1 MSFLFRLIPFLLL
14 ALSYASAARADVHQ
28 PDGKLI
34 PVTLNGQT
42 MCEVAQTGWGSAQ
55 ACLDK
60 NEVAQGGRAGAISAV
75 HDASIDQETFD
86 PKCNLSFKVVQRGGG
101 YLSVFGWYPAKPGNV
116 PPPLGDLHVLLGCND
131 PVGTVRVLNV
141 PPGTGQVG
149 FFMANSAYACVA
161 TNAAGT
167 LAAEPINTF
176 YTERR
181 FNNRDRQGNPIG
193 GVMPNVIRVLT
204 WQSVADPGSFYFGWE
219 DTAFGADDDF
229 EDLLTQVGGIECTQG
244 GAACDTGL
252 KGMCA
257 QGTMQCR
264 AGGLECVPVQQPAEE
279 KCNAIDDNCDG
290 VIDEGN
296 NLCPAGFV
304 CFRGN
309 CVENCG
315 RGEFVCA
322 SGTACEADAGVC
334 VDLRC
339 QGVSCPA
346 GQLCRGG
353 MCEGEC
359 LNVKCPYGQACRH
372 GGCVDVCSGLK
383 CDDGFTCT
391 VVYPNGADKDP
402 LGVCTSCSCK
412 GCGMGFSCV
421 SDRCVPADC
430 ASVTCPAGQH
440 CQTGSCVDSCAGA
453 VCPPAQKC
461 SAGQCISDGTS
472 GMDAGSKPDSGPPG
486 IMVTVGTT
494 ATGSTATATGT
505 GTSGA
510 TGSGAGGA
518 AGGRPTRE
526 ANDSS
531 CGCRVLGNGAS
542 SREASVALLALGLCF
557 WGRRRIVPKTP

>member
-1 MSFLFRLIPFLLL
+1 MSFLRWMTALVVGFLL
-14 ALSYASAARADVHQ
+14 SSAADARADIHQ

-42 MCEVAQTGWGSAQ
+42 LCDATNWGSVQ

-60 NEVAQGGRAGAISAV
+60 NEVALGGRAGAINAV

-86 PKCNLSFKVVQRGGG
+86 PKCRLSFKVVQRGGG

-116 PPPLGDLHVLLGCND
+116 PPPLSDLHVLLGCND

-141 PPGTGQVG
+141 PAGVGEVG
-149 FFMANSAYACVA
+149 FFMANSAFSCVA
-161 TNAAGT
+161 TNADGT
-167 LAAEPINTF
+167 LAAEPLYNF

-181 FNNRDRQGNPIG
+181 FNNKDRQGNPIG
-193 GVMPNVIRVLT
+193 GVQENVIRVLT
-204 WQSVADPGSFYFGWE
+204 WQSLADPGSFYFGWE

-244 GAACDTGL
+244 GAACDTGQ
-252 KGMCA
+252 KGLCA

-290 VIDEGN
+290 QVDEGN

-315 RGEFVCA
+315 RGEFVCTA
-322 SGTACEADAGVC
+322 GTACEADAGVC

-339 QGVSCPA
+339 QGVSCPP

-353 MCEGEC
+353 TCVGEC
-359 LNVKCPYGQACRH
+359 VDVKCPYGQACRH

-391 VVYPNGADKDP
+391 VVYPNGATQEP
-402 LGVCTSCSCK
+402 VGVCTSCSCK
-412 GCGMGFSCV
+412 GCGMGYTCV
-421 SDRCVPADC
+421 SDRCIPTDC
-430 ASVTCPAGQH
+430 ASVTCPQGQH
-440 CQTGSCVDSCAGA
+440 CQSGACVDSCAGA
-453 VCPPAQKC
+453 MCPSGQKC
-461 SAGQCISDGTS
+461 SVGQCVSDGSTP
-472 GMDAGSKPDSGPPG
+472 MDA
-486 IMVTVGTT
+486 
-494 ATGSTATATGT
+494 
-505 GTSGA
+505 
-510 TGSGAGGA
+510 GSGAGGGIVVMETVGGGPVVVGSSSVTGNSITGG
-518 AGGRPTRE
+518 AGGRAGTGGSGGSPGRAAVE
-526 ANDSS
+526 SN
-531 CGCRVLGNGAS
+531 CGCRVPGRPARRGVWIAFSLA
-542 SREASVALLALGLCF
+542 ALFGLRRK
-557 WGRRRIVPKTP
+557 GRLQECG